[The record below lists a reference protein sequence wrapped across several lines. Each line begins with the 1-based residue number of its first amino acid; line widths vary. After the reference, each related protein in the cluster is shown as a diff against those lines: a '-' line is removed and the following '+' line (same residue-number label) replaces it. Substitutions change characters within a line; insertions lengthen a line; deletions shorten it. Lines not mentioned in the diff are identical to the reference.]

1 MSLRIVEAQPEQ
13 AEEVAAL
20 IREAFRPQVAL
31 LGLRPEANPHNAAF
45 ETAEMVRERMARGVV
60 WVGYEGEALAGT
72 VGVQINPEW
81 ASQEAPLDQD
91 FGWIQRLAVLP
102 EYRGRSCGGELMAWA
117 EAELAQRGLCLVR
130 LAIVAQFDRLQAF
143 YTRLGYRVVGEKRLP
158 SSPHCYLFMEKR
170 LG

>member
-102 EYRGRSCGGELMAWA
+102 EY
-117 EAELAQRGLCLVR
+117 
-130 LAIVAQFDRLQAF
+130 
-143 YTRLGYRVVGEKRLP
+143 
-158 SSPHCYLFMEKR
+158 
-170 LG
+170 